1 MPNRVYSC
9 AELSLPHADMLA
21 LRKAGDLTLGIGH
34 EDALKIS
41 QTPALKPAGISFARS
56 ANLRNWIAVAVFA
69 VSLYLT
75 YIAEWWNVLFG
86 LATMLLLGKN
96 TKKLNIEKILAAAEI
111 DPAFYEAV
119 RETGA
124 WLYRIDEA
132 KAAAF
137 IGEPKDGHAAKNT
150 KRARV

>member
-1 MPNRVYSC
+1 MPNRVYTC
-9 AELSLPHADMLA
+9 AEISLPHAEMLA
-21 LRKAGDLTLGIGH
+21 LIRAGDLTLGIGH

-56 ANLRNWIAVAVFA
+56 ANVRNWIAVAVFLL
-69 VSLYLT
+69 SLYLS
-75 YIAEWWNVLFG
+75 YIDEWWHVLFG
-86 LATMLLLGKN
+86 LATMLILGKN

-111 DPAFYEAV
+111 DPPFYEAV
-119 RETGA
+119 RATGA

-137 IGEPKDGHAAKNT
+137 LSERNEERPD
-150 KRARV
+150 RVNGIPV